1 MKDYKS
7 LKSSINT
14 LLESADAIS
23 DIKAVL
29 KDQEDTRRSLL
40 KVKPDN
46 LQADFEIPVNRV
58 TNFYYPWQ
66 T

>member
-46 LQADFEIPVNRV
+46 LQEDFEIPVNRV
-58 TNFYYPWQ
+58 TNFYYPW
-66 T
+66 

>member
-1 MKDYKS
+1 MVDLMKDYHS

-14 LLESADAIS
+14 ILESADAIA

-40 KVKPDN
+40 KVKPAS
-46 LQADFEIPVNRV
+46 LQAECKIAAKKS
-58 TNFYYPWQ
+58 Y
-66 T
+66 